1 MQKANRGIYLIVGI
15 FVRQIECLHGTYH
28 AAHCH
33 EDVLIDKF
41 DEASLVIIWVATAVD
56 DSHLLYECALARL
69 TSACVIHKQ
78 PTHSSSSSMHSQ
90 YGL

>member
-1 MQKANRGIYLIVGI
+1 MTVNCRLTEYRASDKLTNIIRLSMQKANRGIYLIVGI

-41 DEASLVIIWVATAVD
+41 DEASLVII
-56 DSHLLYECALARL
+56 
-69 TSACVIHKQ
+69 
-78 PTHSSSSSMHSQ
+78 
-90 YGL
+90 